1 MDQTENPGLRQSFL
15 ALAELM
21 RRLRDPVSGCPWDV
35 AQTYETIAP
44 YTIEE
49 AYEVADAIGRKDV
62 THLREELG
70 DLLFQVFFHSRIA
83 EESGHFTLEEVVTGL
98 VDKMTRRHPH
108 VFGDQPRHST
118 EDQPA
123 SWEAIKEAERK
134 AKAVKGESILDSVPI
149 ASPALMRAEKLTKAA
164 AKIGFDWPDVERVL
178 EKLDEERAEL
188 TEAVAGKSEDEI
200 LDEMG
205 DLLFV
210 CANVARKLK
219 VSPEEALRRANEKFV
234 RRFRFVEE
242 GAKAAGRPCSLEE
255 LEEFWQDAK
264 RAEKS

>member
-1 MDQTENPGLRQSFL
+1 MDQTENPGLPNSFL
-15 ALAELM
+15 ALVELM

-49 AYEVADAIGRKDV
+49 AYEVADAIGRKDMA
-62 THLREELG
+62 HLKEELG
-70 DLLFQVFFHSRIA
+70 DLLFQVVFHSRIA
-83 EESGHFTLEEVVTGL
+83 EEAGHFTLEEVVSGL
-98 VDKMTRRHPH
+98 VEKMTRRHPH
-108 VFGDQPRHST
+108 VFGDQPRRDAS
-118 EDQPA
+118 DQPA
-123 SWEAIKEAERK
+123 NWEAIKEAERK
-134 AKAVKGESILDSVPI
+134 AKAAKGDSVLDAVPV
-149 ASPALMRAEKLTKAA
+149 AAPALMRAEKLTKAA

-188 TEAVAGKSEDEI
+188 SEAVAGKNEDEI

-210 CANVARKLK
+210 CANIARKLK

-242 GAKAAGRPCSLEE
+242 GAKTAGRPCSLEE
-255 LEEFWQDAK
+255 LEGFWQDAK
-264 RAEKS
+264 RAEKA

>member
-108 VFGDQPRHST
+108 VFGEQAKLGDSSAVLV
-118 EDQPA
+118 EWDK
-123 SWEAIKEAERK
+123 IKAAE
-134 AKAVKGESILDSVPI
+134 
-149 ASPALMRAEKLTKAA
+149 KAA
-164 AKIGFDWPDVERVL
+164 AGKPAKRFKEAPPRLPSLHFARDVAKIAQKHSLDLTPFRDEARVSQL
-178 EKLDEERAEL
+178 ASNLSEETAGQALFELALACRKAGIDAE
-188 TEAVAGKSEDEI
+188 A
-200 LDEMG
+200 
-205 DLLFV
+205 
-210 CANVARKLK
+210 
-219 VSPEEALRRANEKFV
+219 ALRRHA
-234 RRFRFVEE
+234 
-242 GAKAAGRPCSLEE
+242 AKVVDHYETKE
-255 LEEFWQDAK
+255 
-264 RAEKS
+264 